1 MACGWSPV
9 GSNGDT
15 SLKSMFCENAEL
27 QRYCIFCIFGPPKS
41 FEMTVEEREQKA
53 GELFKAGYNCCQ
65 SVAMTFADVLG
76 MSEDEVAR
84 ITSGFGG
91 GMGRM
96 REVCGTVSAMTMIA
110 GAMIP
115 ATDVN
120 DKQAKTAN
128 YALVQEMADEF
139 KQNCGSILC
148 RELLGLSKPE
158 GTPVPSDRTPEYY
171 KKRPCGEL
179 CSIAAGIIARK
190 LKIEN

>member
-1 MACGWSPV
+1 MRNCK
-9 GSNGDT
+9 DT
-15 SLKSMFCENAEL
+15 AFFVFLDL
-27 QRYCIFCIFGPPKS
+27 QKV

-76 MSEDEVAR
+76 MPEDEVAR
-84 ITSGFGG
+84 LTSGFGG

-115 ATDVN
+115 ADDVN
-120 DKQAKTAN
+120 NKEAKTAN
-128 YALVQEMADEF
+128 YALVQEMAGEF
-139 KQNCGSILC
+139 KQMCGSILC

-179 CSIAAGIIARK
+179 CSIAAGIVARHLEK
-190 LKIEN
+190 K

>member
-1 MACGWSPV
+1 MRNCK
-9 GSNGDT
+9 DT
-15 SLKSMFCENAEL
+15 AFFVFLDL
-27 QRYCIFCIFGPPKS
+27 QKV
-41 FEMTVEEREQKA
+41 FEMTVQEREQKA
-53 GELFKAGYNCCQ
+53 GDYFKAGYNCCQ
-65 SVAMTFADVLG
+65 AVAMTFADVLG

-84 ITSGFGG
+84 LASGFGG

-96 REVCGTVSAMTMIA
+96 REVCGTVSAMTMVA

-120 DKQAKTAN
+120 DKEAKTAN

-139 KQNCGSILC
+139 KKLNGSIIC

-179 CSIAAGIIARK
+179 CSIAAGIVARK
-190 LKIEN
+190 LEKQK

>member
-1 MACGWSPV
+1 MRNCK
-9 GSNGDT
+9 DT
-15 SLKSMFCENAEL
+15 AFFVFLDL
-27 QRYCIFCIFGPPKS
+27 QKV
-41 FEMTVEEREQKA
+41 FEMTVQEREQKA

-65 SVAMTFADVLG
+65 AVAMTFADVLG
-76 MSEDEVAR
+76 LSEDEVAR
-84 ITSGFGG
+84 LASGFGG

-96 REVCGTVSAMTMIA
+96 REVCGTVSAMTMVA

-120 DKQAKTAN
+120 DKEAKTAN

-139 KQNCGSILC
+139 KKLNGSIIC

-179 CSIAAGIIARK
+179 CSIAAGIVARK

>member
-1 MACGWSPV
+1 MQAERRKKKLVYFLSRGEAYLKAKLK
-9 GSNGDT
+9 DT
-15 SLKSMFCENAEL
+15 VFFVFLDL
-27 QRYCIFCIFGPPKS
+27 QKV
-41 FEMTVEEREQKA
+41 FEMTVQEREQKA
-53 GELFKAGYNCCQ
+53 GDYFKAGYNCCQ
-65 SVAMTFADVLG
+65 AVAMTFADVLG

-84 ITSGFGG
+84 LASGFGG

-115 ATDVN
+115 ANDVN
-120 DKQAKTAN
+120 DKEAKTAN
-128 YALVQEMADEF
+128 YALVQEMAEEF
-139 KQNCGSILC
+139 KQMNGSIIC

-179 CSIAAGIIARK
+179 CSIAAGIVARK
-190 LKIEN
+190 LEKK